1 MVKTTISVVFLLWNK
16 GKGKMKNLRRVIG
29 YSILTCCILFMLI
42 WDGTVLAIYGVIG
55 FHSFLELVQVL
66 GFIALSFLTIAFV
79 DYICSKIL
87 PQGSLTL
94 KEMIK
99 DAFK

>member
-1 MVKTTISVVFLLWNK
+1 MKT
-16 GKGKMKNLRRVIG
+16 LRRVFG
-29 YSILTCCILFMLI
+29 YSILTCFTLFMLI

-55 FHSFLELVQVL
+55 FHSFWELLQVL
-66 GFIALSFLTIAFV
+66 GFIALSLLTIAFV

-87 PQGSLTL
+87 PQGSPTL
-94 KEMIK
+94 KEVIK